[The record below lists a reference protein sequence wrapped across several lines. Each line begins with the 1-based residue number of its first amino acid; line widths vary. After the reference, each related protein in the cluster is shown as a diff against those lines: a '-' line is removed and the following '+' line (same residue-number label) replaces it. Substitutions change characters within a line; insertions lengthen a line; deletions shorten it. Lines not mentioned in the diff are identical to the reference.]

1 MKERAMRKFVYSKK
15 KKGGGGASAKQTMR
29 LRGEKNLVQ
38 HCCKSECLQ
47 PLTKRRID
55 PTRSNNNTTK
65 TLSAGPAGGVY
76 PPFCEGLQTTL
87 VCSSAAPNFFPYEEC
102 V

>member
-1 MKERAMRKFVYSKK
+1 VEP
-15 KKGGGGASAKQTMR
+15 KGEFR
-29 LRGEKNLVQ
+29 EKNLVQ
-38 HCCKSECLQ
+38 HCCKLECLQ

-65 TLSAGPAGGVY
+65 TLSARPAGGVY

-87 VCSSAAPNFFPYEEC
+87 VCSSAVPNFFPNLEGLLGSVNPIKFINYC
-102 V
+102 

>member
-1 MKERAMRKFVYSKK
+1 
-15 KKGGGGASAKQTMR
+15 
-29 LRGEKNLVQ
+29 
-38 HCCKSECLQ
+38 LQ

-65 TLSAGPAGGVY
+65 TLSAGPVGGVY

-87 VCSSAAPNFFPYEEC
+87 VCSSAAPNFFP
-102 V
+102 